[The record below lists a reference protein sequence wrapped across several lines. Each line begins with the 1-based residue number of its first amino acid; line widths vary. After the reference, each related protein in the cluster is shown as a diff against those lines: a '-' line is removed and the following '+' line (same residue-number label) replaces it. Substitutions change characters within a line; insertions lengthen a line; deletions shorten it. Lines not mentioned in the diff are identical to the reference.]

1 MVRAL
6 PIPGSIPIESTN
18 AGVTAATTAA
28 NVARVGSAAASAVSG
43 ANAAKGSTVALGAL
57 SKIGA
62 LLPKGKK

>member
-1 MVRAL
+1 MAGL
-6 PIPGSIPIESTN
+6 PPE
-18 AGVTAATTAA
+18 
-28 NVARVGSAAASAVSG
+28 